1 VARSSRKH
9 NLQKAARSVFG
20 TDGYE
25 RATMQ
30 KMAAMTGIL
39 KGSIYAH
46 FASKED
52 LYFSLLTDDLLAM
65 TAKLRA
71 IAESESTAV
80 EKLKRAIRTHIVRDP
95 ELLPM
100 SEDWR
105 ALGAE
110 HLAAFRRMRREYA
123 QLWEGIIQEG
133 IDNHE
138 FSISDA
144 WLGRVVTVSVADHAL
159 TWIRADGP
167 RPLDQLA
174 ESFANA
180 LLEGLL
186 PRTDQPESSRAI
198 DS

>member
-1 VARSSRKH
+1 MARSSRKH

-46 FASKED
+46 YASKED
-52 LYFSLLTDDLLAM
+52 LYFSLLKDDMLAM
-65 TAKLRA
+65 TAKLQV

-80 EKLKRAIRTHIVRDP
+80 EKLKRAIRAHIVRDQD
-95 ELLPM
+95 LLPM

-105 ALGAE
+105 GLGAE
-110 HLAAFRRMRREYA
+110 HLAAFKKMRREYA

-144 WLGRVVTVSVADHAL
+144 WLGRIVTVSVADHAL
-159 TWIRADGP
+159 TWIRADGA
-167 RPLDQLA
+167 RSLDQLA
-174 ESFANA
+174 ESFANT
-180 LLEGLL
+180 LLVGLL
-186 PRTDQPESSRAI
+186 PRTGKPESSK
-198 DS
+198 